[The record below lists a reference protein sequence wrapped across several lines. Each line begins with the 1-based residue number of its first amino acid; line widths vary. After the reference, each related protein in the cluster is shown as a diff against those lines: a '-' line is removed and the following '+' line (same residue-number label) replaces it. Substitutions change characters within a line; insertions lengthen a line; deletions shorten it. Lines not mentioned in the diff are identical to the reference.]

1 MNGPLN
7 ITPDALA
14 QEAMTLQ
21 QKLSAGLQTLPEVE
35 DVQYGATAK
44 QEVWRDGKVVLY
56 RFVGEQAPTAK
67 VPLLIAYALVN
78 RPYMVDLQADRSLVK
93 GLLAR
98 GEDVYI
104 IDWGYPDR
112 SDRFLML
119 DDYINRFIDGA
130 VDHLRAQLRRG
141 RGQPARHLPGR
152 RVLAVL
158 CVAASAE
165 GEEPDHHGHAGGF
178 PHRRTTCCP
187 TGPQN
192 IDVDLFVDTLGNV
205 PADLMNSSYL
215 MLKPFRLHLQKYVGL
230 VDILDDKPAI
240 EDFLRM
246 EKWIFDSPDLA
257 GEAFRQFIKQF
268 YQGNGFVNGGI
279 EIDGEAVDLG
289 NVDMPILNI
298 FAEQDHLV
306 PPDASRAL
314 QGLAGSA
321 RLHRTQFQGR
331 PHRHLRFQ
339 PRPARGAG
347 RDPRVAGQA
356 RALMGRST
364 IIGLLLLG
372 IDAAGIGGTFGKGES
387 RNRRADGCA
396 VGIGLPFPA
405 QRQLAWRDRGAHP
418 SAAQIRLPAEE
429 GQGRQ
434 PRSSSS
440 SAPPAGAA

>member
-14 QEAMTLQ
+14 LEAMTLQ
-21 QKLSAGLQTLPEVE
+21 QKLSAGLKTLPEVE
-35 DVQYGATAK
+35 DVHYGATAK

-78 RPYMVDLQADRSLVK
+78 RPYMVDLQSDRSLVK

-104 IDWGYPDR
+104 LDWGYPDR

-130 VDHLRAQLRRG
+130 VDHLRRSSGLDSINLLGICQGGAFS
-141 RGQPARHLPGR
+141 
-152 RVLAVL
+152 L
-158 CVAASAE
+158 CYASLHPQKVKNLITMVTPVDFHT
-165 GEEPDHHGHAGGF
+165 PDNMLSNWV
-178 PHRRTTCCP
+178 
-187 TGPQN
+187 QN

-205 PADLMNSSYL
+205 PADLMNASYL

-230 VDILDDKPAI
+230 VDILDDKHAI

-289 NVDMPILNI
+289 YVDMPILNI

-314 QGLAGSA
+314 QGLAG
-321 RLHRTQFQGR
+321 T
-331 PHRHLRFQ
+331 
-339 PRPARGAG
+339 
-347 RDPRVAGQA
+347 RDYTELSFKG
-356 RALMGRST
+356 GH
-364 IIGLLLLG
+364 IG
-372 IDAAGIGGTFGKGES
+372 IYVSS
-387 RNRRADGCA
+387 R
-396 VGIGLPFPA
+396 A
-405 QRQLAWRDRGAHP
+405 QREVPTAIHEWLGKRAR
-418 SAAQIRLPAEE
+418 
-429 GQGRQ
+429 
-434 PRSSSS
+434 
-440 SAPPAGAA
+440 